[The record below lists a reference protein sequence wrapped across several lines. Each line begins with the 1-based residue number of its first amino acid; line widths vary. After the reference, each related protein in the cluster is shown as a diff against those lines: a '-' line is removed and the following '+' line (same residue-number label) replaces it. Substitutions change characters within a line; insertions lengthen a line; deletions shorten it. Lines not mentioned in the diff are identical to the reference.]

1 MEPSGVLAPSEWSEI
16 LPPLQTFG
24 YLAALTASA
33 FLLLASVLTIYVA
46 AGVRVKAWSLRVN
59 SFVTLLFITALANP
73 STNLEGELLIPE
85 DDRCTNLVR
94 GGSDYRVLL
103 TLSYRATRLLKLR
116 QTLTTLNSAVS
127 TLCQCCAE

>member
-33 FLLLASVLTIYVA
+33 LLLLAAILTVYLA

-59 SFVTLLFITALANP
+59 SFVTLLFNKVPVPKETVSIWEWKKYN
-73 STNLEGELLIPE
+73 TNKIL
-85 DDRCTNLVR
+85 
-94 GGSDYRVLL
+94 
-103 TLSYRATRLLKLR
+103 
-116 QTLTTLNSAVS
+116 
-127 TLCQCCAE
+127 

>member
-33 FLLLASVLTIYVA
+33 LLLLAAVLTVYLA

-59 SFVTLLFITALANP
+59 SFVTLLFISALASP
-73 STNLEGELLIPE
+73 STNPEGELLISE
-85 DDRCTNLVR
+85 VW
-94 GGSDYRVLL
+94 LL
-103 TLSYRATRLLKLR
+103 YKSSERRMRYVHQLRLIR
-116 QTLTTLNSAVS
+116 H
-127 TLCQCCAE
+127 